1 MNRVA
6 CILLHNLSCYGRLLI
21 EMCIAIPHALITEF
35 ERKLRYGR
43 DSMEAERITNAA
55 VSLEPY
61 VDSTAAGQF
70 LGLHP
75 VTVMRLAREGHLP
88 GHPVR
93 NAKRRQWR
101 FLLSELSKWLA
112 RQTGADTPA
121 EDHDSE
127 PIQFRTPR

>member
-1 MNRVA
+1 MTVE
-6 CILLHNLSCYGRLLI
+6 RL
-21 EMCIAIPHALITEF
+21 
-35 ERKLRYGR
+35 R
-43 DSMEAERITNAA
+43 SAA

-61 VDSTAAGQF
+61 VDSILAGEF

-93 NAKRRQWR
+93 QAKRRQWR

-112 RQTGADTPA
+112 RQSGK
-121 EDHDSE
+121 E
-127 PIQFRTPR
+127 

>member
-1 MNRVA
+1 MA
-6 CILLHNLSCYGRLLI
+6 
-21 EMCIAIPHALITEF
+21 
-35 ERKLRYGR
+35 
-43 DSMEAERITNAA
+43 AERLRSVA

-61 VDSTAAGQF
+61 VDSTVAGEF

-112 RQTGADTPA
+112 RRSG
-121 EDHDSE
+121 SE
-127 PIQFRTPR
+127 

>member
-1 MNRVA
+1 
-6 CILLHNLSCYGRLLI
+6 
-21 EMCIAIPHALITEF
+21 
-35 ERKLRYGR
+35 
-43 DSMEAERITNAA
+43 MEAERIRNAA

-75 VTVMRLAREGHLP
+75 VTVMRLARKGHLP

-101 FLLSELSKWLA
+101 FLLSELSRWLA
-112 RQTGADTPA
+112 RQTSGTAAGEDADN
-121 EDHDSE
+121 SE
-127 PIQFRTPR
+127 PIQFRPAR